1 MGFGGKRAAELG
13 RVCFFWGLFNAHSR
27 STLQLA
33 GSPLTQPC
41 RNLDD
46 LDCSFFLT
54 LVSSTTWSP
63 FYCHR
68 PSPSWNCHSLLSSQ
82 SFTPDLPSRHI
93 QGQMGLLKTSIS
105 PAVEATIPSE
115 LPQPPCPRA
124 RCAQLLLLEGW
135 TQRRTD
141 SHSWVTYPDIVIW
154 KPDRENPKVF
164 RLPQDEG
171 RGCRASGL
179 LCVTTA
185 HRKCQRNAQQWAVA
199 QVLLRTSGFGPGAT
213 LSRHLLGPCRG
224 S

>member
-1 MGFGGKRAAELG
+1 MFFFGSFQCAFQVHAAAG
-13 RVCFFWGLFNAHSR
+13 RVTTHTAVQKSGRA
-27 STLQLA
+27 
-33 GSPLTQPC
+33 LTA
-41 RNLDD
+41 R
-46 LDCSFFLT
+46 FLT
-54 LVSSTTWSP
+54 LVSSTTRSP

-82 SFTPDLPSRHI
+82 SFTPDLPSGHI

-171 RGCRASGL
+171 RGCRVSGL

-185 HRKCQRNAQQWAVA
+185 QGKCQRNAQQWAVA